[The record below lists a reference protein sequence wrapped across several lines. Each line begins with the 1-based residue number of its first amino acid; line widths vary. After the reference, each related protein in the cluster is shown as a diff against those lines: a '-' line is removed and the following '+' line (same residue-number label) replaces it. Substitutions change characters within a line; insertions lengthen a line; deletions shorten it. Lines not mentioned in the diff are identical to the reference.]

1 MSHSLNPTV
10 NNTTNITIYQNSVN
24 ASLKTLG
31 LTPIKPGDT
40 VPVLTQKALTQMTT
54 LLVSQFSKTF
64 PNEALPSSNT
74 DGGYCGPLSSV
85 NSGMAPTCA
94 VTQISD
100 DFSNWGIP
108 LSGVPITIAKQITT
122 EILSKGGQPGFSSGT
137 HQVTSSESIYW
148 MCGYLTINI
157 TQTEQGILYVF
168 GATEAINI

>member
-24 ASLKTLG
+24 ASLKILG
-31 LTPIKPGDT
+31 LTSIKPGDT

-74 DGGYCGPLSSV
+74 DGGYCGPLSAV
-85 NSGMAPTCA
+85 KSGMTPTCA

-100 DFSNWGIP
+100 DFSNWGIS
-108 LSGVPITIAKQITT
+108 LSGVPTTIAKQITT
-122 EILSKGGQPGFSSGT
+122 EILTKGGQAGFSSGT

-148 MCGYLTINI
+148 MCGYLAINI